1 MSTPFLKINEAC
13 SDLRDL
19 TQLIERERKDGF
31 PICAATDMN
40 SHGYYLAVNQA
51 TLAKEGD

>member
-13 SDLRDL
+13 SDFRDL

-31 PICAATDMN
+31 PICAATNMN